1 MNRIFFSDLLS
12 LIALQ
17 NTQIAFQ
24 SYHNRIYFRYKLL
37 IKSPYDSQF
46 PVNNLSDCTDSPMFQ
61 KSYFIYIK
69 HGATKFIF
77 DHAEVCKEA
86 CLSNKSAL
94 SDWLTY
100 KKVCWVAMRHTYWR
114 FSYSVLL
121 LHARMTRLHNR
132 WLQDIAIFMFKANFK
147 LLLINIVD
155 IFCNLPFTY
164 KLEEFGLFYV

>member
-1 MNRIFFSDLLS
+1 M
-12 LIALQ
+12 
-17 NTQIAFQ
+17 
-24 SYHNRIYFRYKLL
+24 
-37 IKSPYDSQF
+37 
-46 PVNNLSDCTDSPMFQ
+46 VQ

-69 HGATKFIF
+69 HGVTKFIF

-100 KKVCWVAMRHTYWR
+100 KQLCCVAMRHTYWR
-114 FSYSVLL
+114 SSYSELL

-132 WLQDIAIFMFKANFK
+132 WLQDIAIFMFKANVK
-147 LLLINIVD
+147 LLLTNIVD

-164 KLEEFGLFYV
+164 KLEEFGLFMCRFNPLPDSETFTWIFRIIFLVKIIE